1 MVKLCAPAMVY
12 LGLSLL
18 ALFLM
23 VFQNFGNYN
32 TYCIGYY
39 KCDEINTTF
48 VFIIKIFYILFWTW
62 ILNIICK
69 SGYSQL
75 SWFLVLLPIL
85 LFFVLI
91 AYFVMNKIS
100 LSL

>member
-1 MVKLCAPAMVY
+1 MAKLCAPAMVY

-18 ALFLM
+18 ALFM
-23 VFQNFGNYN
+23 MAFQNLGNFN

-39 KCDEINTTF
+39 KCDESSTSMI
-48 VFIIKIFYILFWTW
+48 FIIKVLYILLWTW

-69 SGYSQL
+69 SGYEVV

-91 AYFVMNKIS
+91 AYYVMNKVD
-100 LSL
+100 LMM

>member
-1 MVKLCAPAMVY
+1 MAKICPPAMVY
-12 LGLSLL
+12 LGLSII
-18 ALFLM
+18 ALILM
-23 VFQNFGNYN
+23 AFQNFGNFN

-39 KCDEINTTF
+39 KCDETSTAFLF
-48 VFIIKIFYILFWTW
+48 VIKFLYIILWTW

-69 SGYSQL
+69 SGYEAV

-91 AYFVMNKIS
+91 AYFVMNKIN
-100 LSL
+100 LIL